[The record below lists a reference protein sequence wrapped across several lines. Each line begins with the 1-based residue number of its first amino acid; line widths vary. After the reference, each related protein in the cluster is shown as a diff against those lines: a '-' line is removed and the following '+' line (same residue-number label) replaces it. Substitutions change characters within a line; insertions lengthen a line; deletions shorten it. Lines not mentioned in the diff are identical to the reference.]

1 MKILKKILLWVLIV
15 IVAVSLL
22 AQLLPSEWKVSR
34 TVVIQATPESIYPW
48 LVNVENWEQW
58 NAFSTNDP
66 DIVHAYPG
74 TTVGVGAQDVWKS
87 KKFGDGSATITSA
100 DVARGVGFDLR
111 FDRMKDQVSPGAF
124 EFTPVE
130 GGTQVVYWV
139 SGKHG
144 RNPVHRIFGLF
155 MDGFLGKMFDESLAN
170 LKKLA
175 EANPV
180 VPTSEVAA
188 TDPAAEDSAAAPA
201 DRAAGTAAGVGAG
214 GGVQTGPSVP

>member
-1 MKILKKILLWVLIV
+1 MKILKRILLGLLIV

-34 TVVIQATPESIYPW
+34 TVVINAGPESIHPW
-48 LVNVENWEQW
+48 LVNVENWKEW
-58 NAFSTNDP
+58 NSFSTKDP

-74 TTVGVGAQDVWKS
+74 ATVGVGAQDVWKS

-100 DVARGVGFDLR
+100 DAATGVAFDLR

-124 EFTPVE
+124 EYAPVE
-130 GGTQVVYWV
+130 GGTQVTYWV

-155 MDGFLGKMFDESLAN
+155 MDAFLGKMFDESLAN
-170 LKKLA
+170 LKRLA

-180 VPTSEVAA
+180 VPEMADA
-188 TDPAAEDSAAAPA
+188 GAEGDSAAIPT

-214 GGVQTGPSVP
+214 GGVQAGPTP